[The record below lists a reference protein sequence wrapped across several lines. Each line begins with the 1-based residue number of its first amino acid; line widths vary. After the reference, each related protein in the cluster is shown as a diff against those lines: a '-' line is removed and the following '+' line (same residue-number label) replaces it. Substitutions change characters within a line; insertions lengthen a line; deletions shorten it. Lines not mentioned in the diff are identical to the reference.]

1 MMQLTDGKPVLDP
14 GICFICEQVNEGRFV
29 DTLLN
34 YEPAFFTP
42 LIGRKY
48 VCEGCVL
55 EMARLLGWGNKELI
69 VAELDQANTRI
80 RVLEDAAHRAQAVLD
95 S

>member
-1 MMQLTDGKPVLDP
+1 MNVIEGLPTQDP
-14 GICFICEQVNEGRFV
+14 GICFICEQANEGRYV

-69 VAELDQANTRI
+69 AAELDQANLRI